1 MTNGPLVTKL
11 LCVALVAAIMIPAG
25 DLIFPFVSD
34 QLSGMQ
40 FQTIEAVIGATI
52 GFGISA
58 AVVG

>member
-1 MTNGPLVTKL
+1 MIDRPLVTKL
-11 LCVALVAAIMIPAG
+11 LCVALVAAVMIPAG

-40 FQTIEAVIGATI
+40 FQTLEAVIGASV

-58 AVVG
+58 VVG

>member
-1 MTNGPLVTKL
+1 MTNRPLVTKL

-34 QLSGMQ
+34 QLSGIQ
-40 FQTIEAVIGATI
+40 FQTIEAVIGATV

-58 AVVG
+58 AVG